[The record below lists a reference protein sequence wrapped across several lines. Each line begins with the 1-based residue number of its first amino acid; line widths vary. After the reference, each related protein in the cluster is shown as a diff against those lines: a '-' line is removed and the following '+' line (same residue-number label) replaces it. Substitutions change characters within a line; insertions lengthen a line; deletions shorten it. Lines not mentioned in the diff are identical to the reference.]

1 MSSEGSSPRADDRV
15 TSAASISLANI
26 VPLFSTSLFLS
37 ALLLFCI
44 QPLFA
49 KMLLPLL
56 GGSPAVW
63 NTAMV
68 FFQTSL
74 LAGYGY
80 AHLSTR
86 LLAPRQQVLL
96 HLSLLTLAVVALP
109 IAIRGGW
116 APPTATSPIPW
127 LMAVLSLSIGLPF
140 FVVSATAPLLQ
151 RWFSATG
158 HPMAADPYFLYGASN
173 LGSILALL
181 GYPIVLEPLLPIGGQ
196 SWLWTWGYLLL
207 VLLIAACGVAFLSL
221 ARAPASKAAAVVPK
235 HRPIG
240 WRDRAHWLALAAI
253 PSALLLGVTTEI
265 TTDIASAPLF
275 WVVPLMLYLLT
286 FVFVFARRPLLPHRW
301 MVAAFPYLLVLVAIS
316 YAWPMSAALQL
327 PINLALFFSA
337 AMICHGELA
346 RRRPS
351 ADDLTEF
358 YLCMSAGGVIGGVFS
373 AILAPEIFNGV
384 DEYPIALVL
393 TCLMLPKR
401 DGQAFFNGRDVA
413 LPAAL
418 ALVIAAPLVFEDAI
432 VQRFGVFGTLPVLVL
447 TALAACLFRARP
459 LRFAL
464 GIGLLFLA
472 APSPDNLGRVLH
484 RERSFFGVVKLQLS
498 PDGRVLRM
506 LHGVTAHGAEY
517 VEPTRWREPLLYY
530 HPDGPVGQFFAALRL
545 HQRTLN
551 RIAVVGLGTG
561 ALACFREP
569 GQSWSMFEVDPMVVR
584 LARDTHYFH
593 FLEQCGQDARIVL
606 GDGRL
611 ALQKAADRRFDLVV
625 MDAFS
630 SDAIPVHLLTR
641 EAVALYFAKLADHGV
656 VLYHISNRHLELAP
670 VLANI
675 AADAGLAAL
684 RNVYAAPAGVENAA
698 ASEWVALARSRDDLA
713 FLADDP
719 RWKPLEGQP
728 GGRPWTDDYSNLI
741 GAIRR

>member
-1 MSSEGSSPRADDRV
+1 MSGEGSSPRADRI
-15 TSAASISLANI
+15 TSASWISLANI
-26 VPLFSTSLFLS
+26 VPLFSASLFLS

-56 GGSPAVW
+56 GGSPGVW

-68 FFQTSL
+68 FFQTL
-74 LAGYGY
+74 LLVGYGY

-96 HLSLLTLAVVALP
+96 HLALLTLAVLALP
-109 IAIRGGW
+109 IAIRGGG

-127 LMAVLSLSIGLPF
+127 LMAVLALSIGLPF

-158 HPMAADPYFLYGASN
+158 HSMAADPYFLYGASN

-181 GYPIVLEPLLPIGGQ
+181 GYPLFLEPLLPLGGQ
-196 SWLWTWGYLLL
+196 SWFWTWGYLLL
-207 VLLIAACGVAFLSL
+207 VLLIAACGVTFLSL
-221 ARAPASKAAAVVPK
+221 ARAPSSSDATPTSK
-235 HRPIG
+235 HRPIR
-240 WRDRAHWLALAAI
+240 WRHRTHWMALATI
-253 PSALLLGVTTEI
+253 PSCLLLGVTTEI

-286 FVFVFARRPLLPHRW
+286 FVMVFARRPLLRHRW
-301 MVAAFPYLLVLVAIS
+301 MVAVFPYLLVLVAIS

-346 RRRPS
+346 QRRPG
-351 ADDLTEF
+351 AEDLTDF
-358 YLCMSAGGVIGGVFS
+358 YLCMSAGGVIGGIFA
-373 AILAPEIFNGV
+373 AILAPEMFNGV
-384 DEYPIALVL
+384 YEYPIALVL

-401 DGQAFFNGRDVA
+401 EGQPFFNWRDVA
-413 LPAAL
+413 LPAGL
-418 ALVIAAPLVFEDAI
+418 ALLIAAPLVFEDAI
-432 VQRFGVFGTLPVLVL
+432 VQRFGLFGTLPVLVI
-447 TALAACLFRARP
+447 TALAACLFRERP

-464 GIGLLFLA
+464 AMVLLFLA
-472 APSPDNLGRVLH
+472 APSPDNLGRVVH

-517 VEPTRWREPLLYY
+517 ADPARWRDPLLYY
-530 HPDGPVGQFFAALRL
+530 HPDGPAGQFFAALRL
-545 HQRTLN
+545 HQRKLD
-551 RIAVVGLGTG
+551 RVGVVGLGTG
-561 ALACFREP
+561 ALTCFREP
-569 GQSWSMFEVDPMVVR
+569 GQSWSLFEIDPMVVR
-584 LARDTHYFH
+584 LARDSGYFH
-593 FLEQCGQDARIVL
+593 FLEQCGHDTRIVL

-611 ALQKAADRRFDLVV
+611 SLQKAADRGLDLVV
-625 MDAFS
+625 IDAFS
-630 SDAIPVHLLTR
+630 SDAIPIHLLTR
-641 EAVALYFAKLADHGV
+641 EAVALYFEKLADHGLL
-656 VLYHISNRHLELAP
+656 LYHISNRHLELAP
-670 VLANI
+670 VLASI
-675 AADAGLAAL
+675 AADAGLVAL
-684 RNVYAAPAGVENAA
+684 RDVYAPPVGQEGQS
-698 ASEWVALARSRDDLA
+698 ASEWVVLARSSDDLA

-719 RWKPLEGQP
+719 RWAPLDGRP